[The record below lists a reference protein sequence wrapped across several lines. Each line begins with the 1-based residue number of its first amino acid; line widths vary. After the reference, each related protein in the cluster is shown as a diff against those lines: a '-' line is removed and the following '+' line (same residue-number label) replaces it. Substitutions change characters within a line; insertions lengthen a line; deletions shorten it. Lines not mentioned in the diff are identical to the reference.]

1 MGFPTK
7 NDHFGVFWGY
17 HNLRKHPY
25 GCQLLLTR
33 KSLVKHRSYWLICR
47 ILVCIHLS
55 SGYLIRDIQQ
65 MNILSYFSSRNTFL
79 YTRVKVDATVY
90 IYISPVLTYLLG
102 TVFSHVL
109 WPFSRNQ
116 IFLFWVSLARSCAA
130 SCRFTI
136 SSVRTCGGT
145 PTWLHL
151 FTCFLLVGDFE
162 EGIIRKQGTRTCG
175 CTPNVGVGPMVF
187 ILCSFGILGDYNP

>member
-90 IYISPVLTYLLG
+90 IYINMHISPVLTYLLG

-116 IFLFWVSLARSCAA
+116 IFFQVSLARSCAA

-136 SSVRTCGGT
+136 SSGLAEERQPGSTFSLASSWQEILRKESSMFTRDKDV
-145 PTWLHL
+145 WLY
-151 FTCFLLVGDFE
+151 
-162 EGIIRKQGTRTCG
+162 
-175 CTPNVGVGPMVF
+175 P
-187 ILCSFGILGDYNP
+187 